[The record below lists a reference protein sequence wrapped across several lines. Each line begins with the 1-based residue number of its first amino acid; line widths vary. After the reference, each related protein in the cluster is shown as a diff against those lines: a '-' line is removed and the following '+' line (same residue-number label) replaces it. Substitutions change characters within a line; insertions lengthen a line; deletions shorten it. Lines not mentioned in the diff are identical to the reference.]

1 METCPHCNGKGK
13 SEANGYTLSC
23 IFCKGKGKATVK
35 ELQSELVQLQCAYE
49 HQIMKAIK
57 ETEEFDDA
65 CLTPIDALVKEIATL
80 SARVHTLETK
90 VFWINGAQSTLSE
103 LEGN

>member
-23 IFCKGKGKATVK
+23 IFCKGIGKATVK

-49 HQIMKAIK
+49 HQIMKAIS
-57 ETEEFDDA
+57 FGRIP
-65 CLTPIDALVKEIATL
+65 CLTPIDVLVKEIATL